1 MVGSAV
7 ASNIVG
13 GIFTYWNTLRN
24 FFYDQA
30 GEFLWS
36 AFQWSKGIS
45 LPVRLV
51 RDPPQH
57 KFITRPKEL
66 TQLKELFGSFDKTEA
81 VYAVYLVGLPG
92 SGKSELA
99 RQYGNLVF
107 ESGNV
112 STVITLNT
120 ESEERFKHDL
130 IEALLELKAAKGTEA
145 TKEVFSKN
153 TIDHLFDQLQL
164 FLRERPGWLLIVDN
178 IRDRSTTQR

>member
-1 MVGSAV
+1 MV
-7 ASNIVG
+7 
-13 GIFTYWNTLRN
+13 
-24 FFYDQA
+24 
-30 GEFLWS
+30 
-36 AFQWSKGIS
+36 KGIS

-57 KFITRPKEL
+57 KSITRPKEL
-66 TQLKELFGSFDKTEA
+66 TQLKPELFGSFDTSSDDK
-81 VYAVYLVGLPG
+81 PG

-112 STVITLNT
+112 SIVITLNT
-120 ESEERFKHDL
+120 ESEGQFKHDL